1 MEELNQIDKRIKD
14 LEEHIPLWLN
24 ARGMG
29 KNMAVRAYEE
39 IKELKL
45 KKEDLI
51 NGTNKYEIYKIEK
64 KLTQLNSLK
73 NSANLIKKIQ
83 YNNKIKKANKQ
94 LQLLKK

>member
-1 MEELNQIDKRIKD
+1 MEELKQIDKRIKD

-39 IKELKL
+39 IKKLKL
-45 KKEDLI
+45 KKEDII
-51 NGTNKYEIYKIEK
+51 NGTNKYEIYITEK
-64 KLTQLNSLK
+64 KLTQLKALK
-73 NSANLIKKIQ
+73 ESANLIKKIQ
-83 YNNKIKKANKQ
+83 YNNKIKKVNKQ